1 MCKWFY
7 SSCLVAPHGWS
18 LTNDST
24 RVVPEEETMSRAF
37 ADNRFDPV
45 STEPRFMETTNTE
58 QVFEWVSL

>member
-7 SSCLVAPHGWS
+7 SSCLEAPDGWS
-18 LTNDST
+18 LTTDST
-24 RVVPEEETMSRAF
+24 CVVPEEETMSQAV

-45 STEPRFMETTNTE
+45 STERRFMETTNTK